1 MSLPLII
8 PLIVILLLWMSMF
21 FLPLALWLSL
31 KHTGINVSLA
41 KLTSLKYRKKLP
53 VREIAEAL
61 IIARK
66 AGLNMNIDQLEMLAG
81 TGINVKN
88 IVVRMAHAKKK
99 GSNPDTAKAVRDEK
113 ERIPLE

>member
-1 MSLPLII
+1 MNLSLII
-8 PLIVILLLWMSMF
+8 PLIVILLLWMSIF

-31 KHTGINVSLA
+31 KHTGINVSLV
-41 KLTSLKYRKKLP
+41 KLTSMKYRKKLH

-66 AGLNMNIDQLEMLAG
+66 AEININIDQLEMLAG

-88 IVVRMAHAKKK
+88 VVIRMALTKKK
-99 GSNPDTAKAVRDEK
+99 GHHPDIAKAVKDEN
-113 ERIPLE
+113 EGISPE